1 MKKFLTILLTL
12 LSIISYSQTKLD
24 IEIFNVI
31 NQYRVSNG
39 LNKLDW
45 RQDAFGVVKKH
56 NDYMRVAGSYSHDE
70 PIDIPN
76 HKELNTPGKR
86 FTDAD
91 IWWNGVGEN
100 IMNMF
105 ISPKLTN
112 LLFLEVYHSDSTLPF
127 ISKNIL
133 SSWVASP
140 GQKRLLLDES
150 MEFGAVSISL
160 FATKRDPDSDII
172 GTAFCTFSAFR

>member
-24 IEIFNVI
+24 MEIFNVI

-70 PIDIPN
+70 PIDIPKN
-76 HKELNTPGKR
+76 KELQTPGKR
-86 FTDAD
+86 FTDAN
-91 IWWNGVGEN
+91 IWWYGVGEN
-100 IMNMF
+100 ISCM
-105 ISPKLTN
+105 P
-112 LLFLEVYHSDSTLPF
+112 YSDSSLVFTARE
-127 ISKNIL
+127 IVD
-133 SSWVASP
+133 SWIAST
-140 GQKRLLLDES
+140 GHNRLLINET
-150 MEFGAVSISL
+150 MEFGSVSKSLVAVKFEKSY
-160 FATKRDPDSDII
+160 SDVT
-172 GTAFCTFSAFR
+172 GYCYSTFNTFR

>member
-56 NDYMRVAGSYSHDE
+56 NDYM
-70 PIDIPN
+70 
-76 HKELNTPGKR
+76 
-86 FTDAD
+86 
-91 IWWNGVGEN
+91 
-100 IMNMF
+100 
-105 ISPKLTN
+105 
-112 LLFLEVYHSDSTLPF
+112 
-127 ISKNIL
+127 
-133 SSWVASP
+133 
-140 GQKRLLLDES
+140 
-150 MEFGAVSISL
+150 
-160 FATKRDPDSDII
+160 
-172 GTAFCTFSAFR
+172 

>member
-1 MKKFLTILLTL
+1 MKKLLTILLSLLTL
-12 LSIISYSQTKLD
+12 ISYSQTKLD
-24 IEIFNVI
+24 MEIFNDI

-39 LNKLDW
+39 LNKLEW
-45 RQDAFGVVKKH
+45 RQDAFDVVKKH

-70 PIDIPN
+70 PIDITN
-76 HKELNTPGKR
+76 HKELSTPGKR
-86 FTDAD
+86 FTDAN
-91 IWWNGVGEN
+91 IWWYGVGEN
-100 IMNMF
+100 IMF
-105 ISPKLTN
+105 
-112 LLFLEVYHSDSTLPF
+112 VYYSDSTLPF

-140 GQKRLLLDES
+140 GHKRLLLDES

-160 FATKRDPDSDII
+160 VATKRDPDSDII